1 MGHVVDKVILDLGQL
16 LLAEDDID
24 RKYKG
29 YQQNQRKD
37 DGRYHKSDRTE
48 NVII

>member
-37 DGRYHKSDRTE
+37 DGINLTE
-48 NVII
+48 LKM